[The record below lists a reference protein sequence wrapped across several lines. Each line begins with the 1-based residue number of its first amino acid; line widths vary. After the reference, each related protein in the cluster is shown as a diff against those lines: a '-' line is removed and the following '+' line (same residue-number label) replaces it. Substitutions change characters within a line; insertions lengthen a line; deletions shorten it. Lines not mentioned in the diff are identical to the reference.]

1 MPVSA
6 GPNCLTFAAGTTI
19 LLSLFLRKAC
29 ATWFA
34 ADRHILCSIYWTP
47 QQEGLIYMTKRTDN
61 VNSQDSA
68 YLSPADLERRWN
80 VSKSLVYKIIHSEGF
95 PAPLRLGTTGAN
107 GKSLRF
113 NRVQIEE
120 WERKNTQDRSTR

>member
-1 MPVSA
+1 
-6 GPNCLTFAAGTTI
+6 
-19 LLSLFLRKAC
+19 
-29 ATWFA
+29 
-34 ADRHILCSIYWTP
+34 
-47 QQEGLIYMTKRTDN
+47 MTKRTDN

-120 WERKNTQDRSTR
+120 WERKNTQHRSTR